1 MGVAARSG
9 QANRLFRVRLQRVL
23 RRPQFWFGLVVL
35 LPWAAW
41 YIVFLYRP
49 ILMGFWMSV
58 LNYNL
63 LTPAESVFVGLK
75 NFYNVFTYD
84 RFWIALQNTVT
95 YSVLQY
101 VLTIPL
107 ALLTSWCI
115 VSVKRGRQLYQFV
128 VFLPVVVSLVA
139 ISMLFKMLMDP
150 QFGTFNQ
157 VLRLLGLPT
166 SQWIA
171 SSDTALISIVAVDVW
186 KGVGFPVI
194 LLSTAMLNVPES
206 LYDAAKVDGAQGWR
220 LFRHVTLPLI
230 TNTIAMV
237 SVLVVMGGLQVYVT
251 PAVLGPGPGTS
262 TLVVNQL
269 IINEAF
275 MAWRFGFATA
285 TALIMFAMIL
295 TLTIIQLRVLQSRW
309 QY

>member
-1 MGVAARSG
+1 MALVGRFGLGDPPIS
-9 QANRLFRVRLQRVL
+9 VRLLRIL
-23 RRPQFWFGLVVL
+23 RRPQFWFGLAVL

-41 YIVFLYRP
+41 YVIFLYRP

-63 LTPAESVFVGLK
+63 LTPAESMFVGLR
-75 NFYNVFTYD
+75 NFANVLTYD

-95 YSVLQY
+95 YSILQY
-101 VLTIPL
+101 ILTIPL
-107 ALLTSWCI
+107 ALLISWCI
-115 VSVKRGRQLYQFV
+115 VSVKRGRQFYQFV

-166 SQWIA
+166 SQWVA

-206 LYDAAKVDGAQGWR
+206 LYDAAKVDGAQGWQ

-237 SVLVVMGGLQVYVT
+237 SVLVVMSGLQVYVT

-285 TALIMFAMIL
+285 TALIMFVLIL
-295 TLTIIQLRVLQSRW
+295 ALTIIQMRVLQSRW